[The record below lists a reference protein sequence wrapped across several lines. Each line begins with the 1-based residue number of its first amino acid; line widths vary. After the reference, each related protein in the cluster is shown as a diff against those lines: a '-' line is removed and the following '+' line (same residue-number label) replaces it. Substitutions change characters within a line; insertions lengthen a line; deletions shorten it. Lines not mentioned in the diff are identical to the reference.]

1 MVNIIQRWLLEHK
14 ASAIWSILYR
24 DGCWLLQYGQYYT
37 EMVASFEHK
46 ASMVNIIQRWLREHK
61 ACLVNIIQRWL
72 LEHKASA
79 IWSILYRDGCLN
91 IRLHK
96 QYGQYYTEMVA

>member
-1 MVNIIQRWLLEHK
+1 M
-14 ASAIWSILYR
+14 
-24 DGCWLLQYGQYYT
+24 
-37 EMVASFEHK
+37 
-46 ASMVNIIQRWLREHK
+46 
-61 ACLVNIIQRWL
+61 VNIIQRWL

-91 IRLHK
+91 IKASAIWSILYRDGCLNIRLL

>member
-14 ASAIWSILYR
+14 AS
-24 DGCWLLQYGQYYT
+24 CN
-37 EMVASFEHK
+37 M
-46 ASMVNIIQRWLREHK
+46 
-61 ACLVNIIQRWL
+61 VNIIQRWL

-91 IRLHK
+91 IRLL

>member
-24 DGCWLLQYGQYYT
+24 DGCLNTRLQN
-37 EMVASFEHK
+37 M
-46 ASMVNIIQRWLREHK
+46 
-61 ACLVNIIQRWL
+61 VNIIQRWL

-91 IRLHK
+91 IK
-96 QYGQYYTEMVA
+96 AS

>member
-14 ASAIWSILYR
+14 AS
-24 DGCWLLQYGQYYT
+24 
-37 EMVASFEHK
+37 V
-46 ASMVNIIQRWLREHK
+46 
-61 ACLVNIIQRWL
+61 
-72 LEHKASA
+72 

-91 IRLHK
+91 IRLLQYGQYYTEMVDLNIRLL

>member
-1 MVNIIQRWLLEHK
+1 MVNIIQRWVFEHK

-24 DGCWLLQYGQYYT
+24 DGC
-37 EMVASFEHK
+37 FNIK
-46 ASMVNIIQRWLREHK
+46 ASV
-61 ACLVNIIQRWL
+61 
-72 LEHKASA
+72 

-91 IRLHK
+91 IRLL

>member
-24 DGCWLLQYGQYYT
+24 G
-37 EMVASFEHK
+37 
-46 ASMVNIIQRWLREHK
+46 
-61 ACLVNIIQRWL
+61 WL

-91 IRLHK
+91 IRLL

>member
-14 ASAIWSILYR
+14 ASVIWSILYR
-24 DGCWLLQYGQYYT
+24 DGCL
-37 EMVASFEHK
+37 
-46 ASMVNIIQRWLREHK
+46 NI
-61 ACLVNIIQRWL
+61 
-72 LEHKASA
+72 KASA

-91 IRLHK
+91 IRLL